1 MLIQDD
7 FPNLANHT
15 IKSKQPKTHKMHN
28 QFALSNEQLLEIAK
42 DLKHKIQTGLQN
54 DGTEIKCLPTYIH
67 PKKDGISGEATVF
80 DLGGTNFRAAVVS
93 VGNETKITGMAE
105 KNITE
110 MKIEGFT
117 ESDLYN
123 SEAEVINQLDL
134 PADSPI
140 GYCFSY
146 PAKPMLNGDAELI
159 LWTKG
164 VNIPNM
170 AGKPIGAPMVEYLN
184 KTLNAG
190 FNGKIAVVNDTIT
203 SLFAGLANP
212 GYDAYVGLI
221 VGTGTNMATFFPSSY
236 IPKIEG
242 MEGWSGETPVNLESG
257 NFDPPHLTSY
267 DVDVDVNSDNKG
279 FQRFEKAISG
289 MYLGRIF
296 RAVYP
301 NDGLDVNLDAAG
313 LSKMMNNPDQFKTE
327 YVETAFQ
334 IYERSAKLVA
344 ASIAG
349 LVMNLNSAYPSVKKI
364 QVLAEGSLFWSKVKT
379 NNAKYADIV
388 NTTLKELLTESGLGD
403 KEVQLSRIENANLIG
418 AAMSVLS

>member
-1 MLIQDD
+1 LQLQGD
-7 FPNLANHT
+7 FLFLSIHTVYKPNTSEMNN
-15 IKSKQPKTHKMHN
+15 P
-28 QFALSNEQLLEIAK
+28 FALSNLQLLDIAK
-42 DLKHKIQTGLQN
+42 DLKAKIETGLRA
-54 DGTEIKCLPTYIH
+54 DSTEIKCLPTYIH
-67 PKKDGISGEATVF
+67 PKKDGIEGDAVVF

-93 VGNETKITGMAE
+93 VGQETRITGMAE

-134 PADSPI
+134 PANSPI

-159 LWTKG
+159 VWTKG

-221 VGTGTNMATFFPSSY
+221 VGTGTNMATFFPSTY
-236 IPKIEG
+236 IPKIDG

-257 NFDPPHLTSY
+257 NFDPPHLTEY
-267 DVDVDVNSDNKG
+267 DVEVDVNSDNKG

-301 NDGLDVNLDAAG
+301 NEGLDVNLDAAG
-313 LSKMMNNPDQFKTE
+313 LSKMMNNPDHFKEE

-349 LVMNLNSAYPSVKKI
+349 LVLNLNSAYPSVKKI

-379 NNAKYADIV
+379 HNAKYVDMV
-388 NTTLKELLTESGLGD
+388 NATLKELLAESGLSEM
-403 KEVQLSRIENANLIG
+403 EVHLSRIENANLIG

>member
-1 MLIQDD
+1 M
-7 FPNLANHT
+7 N
-15 IKSKQPKTHKMHN
+15 N
-28 QFALSNEQLLEIAK
+28 QFALSNNQLLEIAN
-42 DLKHKIQTGLQN
+42 DLKSKIETGLQE

-67 PKKDGISGEATVF
+67 PKKDGIKGEATVF

-93 VGNETKITGMAE
+93 VGDETKITGMAE
-105 KNITE
+105 KDITE
-110 MKIEGFT
+110 MKTSGFT
-117 ESDLYN
+117 ETDLYN
-123 SEAEVINQLDL
+123 SEAEAIVQLKL
-134 PADSPI
+134 PANSSI

-159 LWTKG
+159 VWTKG
-164 VNIPNM
+164 VNIAGM
-170 AGKPIGAPMVEYLN
+170 AGKPIGAPMVKFLN
-184 KTLNAG
+184 DTLNAG

-221 VGTGTNMATFFPSSY
+221 VGTGTNMATFFPSTY
-236 IPKIEG
+236 IPKIDG

-257 NFDPPHLTSY
+257 NFNPPNLTKF
-267 DVDVDVNSDNKG
+267 DEEVDNNSDNKG
-279 FQRFEKAISG
+279 NQRFEKAISG

-296 RAVYP
+296 RAVFP
-301 NDGLDVNLDAAG
+301 NDGLDINLDAAG
-313 LSKMMNNPDQFKTE
+313 LSKMMNNPDQYKLE

-349 LVMNLNSAYPSVKKI
+349 LVLNLNSAYPSVKKI
-364 QVLAEGSLFWSKVKT
+364 QVLAEGSLFWSKVKAHDT
-379 NNAKYADIV
+379 KYVDVVNACLA
-388 NTTLKELLTESGLGD
+388 ELLAESGLSD
-403 KEVQLSRIENANLIG
+403 TVVDISRIENANLIG

>member
-1 MLIQDD
+1 MSN
-7 FPNLANHT
+7 P
-15 IKSKQPKTHKMHN
+15 
-28 QFALSNEQLLEIAK
+28 FALSTSQLLDIAN
-42 DLKHKIQTGLQN
+42 DLRQKIETGLQK

-67 PKKDGISGEATVF
+67 PKKDGIKGEATVF

-93 VGNETKITGMAE
+93 VDKETKITSLAE
-105 KNITE
+105 KDITE
-110 MKIEGFT
+110 MKTDGFT
-117 ESDLYN
+117 ETDLYN
-123 SEAEVINQLDL
+123 SQAGIIKQLNL
-134 PADSPI
+134 PANSSI

-146 PAKPMLNGDAELI
+146 PAQPMLNGDAELI
-159 LWTKG
+159 IWTKG
-164 VNIPNM
+164 VNIPGM
-170 AGKPIGAPMVEYLN
+170 AGKPIGAPMVSYLN
-184 KTLNAG
+184 STFNAG

-212 GYDAYVGLI
+212 GYDAYIGLI
-221 VGTGTNMATFFPSSY
+221 VGTGTNMATFFPSDY
-236 IPKIEG
+236 IPKIAG

-257 NFDPPHLTSY
+257 NHNPPHLTAF
-267 DVDVDVNSDNKG
+267 DAKVDEESDNKG

-289 MYLGRIF
+289 MYLGRVF

-301 NDGLDVNLDAAG
+301 NDGFDESLDAAA
-313 LSKMMNNPDQFKTE
+313 LSRMMNNPADYKPE

-349 LVMNLNSAYPSVKKI
+349 LVLNLNSAYPSVKRI

-379 NNAKYADIV
+379 NDAAFVNIV
-388 NTTLKELLTESGLGD
+388 NATVKELLAEAGIEAT
-403 KEVQLSRIENANLIG
+403 VQISRIANANLIG

>member
-1 MLIQDD
+1 MSN
-7 FPNLANHT
+7 P
-15 IKSKQPKTHKMHN
+15 
-28 QFALSNEQLLEIAK
+28 FALSTSQLLDIAN
-42 DLKHKIQTGLQN
+42 DLRQKIETGLQK

-67 PKKDGISGEATVF
+67 PKKDGIKGEATVF

-93 VGNETKITGMAE
+93 VDKETKITSLAE
-105 KNITE
+105 KDITE
-110 MKIEGFT
+110 MKTDGFT
-117 ESDLYN
+117 ETDLYN
-123 SEAEVINQLDL
+123 SQAGIIKQLNL
-134 PADSPI
+134 PANSSI

-146 PAKPMLNGDAELI
+146 PAQPMLNGDAELI
-159 LWTKG
+159 IWTKG
-164 VNIPNM
+164 VNIPGM
-170 AGKPIGAPMVEYLN
+170 AGKPIGAPMVSYLN
-184 KTLNAG
+184 ATLNAG

-212 GYDAYVGLI
+212 GYDAYIGLI
-221 VGTGTNMATFFPSSY
+221 VGTGTNMATFFPSDY
-236 IPKIEG
+236 IPKIAG

-257 NFDPPHLTSY
+257 NHNPPHLTAF
-267 DVDVDVNSDNKG
+267 DAKVDEESDNKG

-289 MYLGRIF
+289 MYLGRVF

-301 NDGLDVNLDAAG
+301 NDGFDESLDAAA
-313 LSKMMNNPDQFKTE
+313 LSRMMNNPADYKPE

-349 LVMNLNSAYPSVKKI
+349 LVLNLNSAYPSVKRI

-379 NNAKYADIV
+379 NDAAFVNIV
-388 NTTLKELLTESGLGD
+388 NATVKELLAESGID
-403 KEVQLSRIENANLIG
+403 ATVQISRIANANLIG